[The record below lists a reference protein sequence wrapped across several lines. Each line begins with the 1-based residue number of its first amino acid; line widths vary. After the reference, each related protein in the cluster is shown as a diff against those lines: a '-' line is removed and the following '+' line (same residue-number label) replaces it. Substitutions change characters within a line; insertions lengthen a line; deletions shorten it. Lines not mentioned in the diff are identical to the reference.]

1 MEMIDIIKYII
12 NNSYSSVKSKLKT
25 LYMLNITDIIFT
37 IILLK
42 TGLFKEVN
50 GIMFF
55 IVDSLTLSILV
66 KICLVGVLIYY
77 LIKRMMKATYKQL
90 KISNIII
97 IVAIFLFLI
106 VNISHIIYSILYL
119 FIANMI

>member
-1 MEMIDIIKYII
+1 MW
-12 NNSYSSVKSKLKT
+12 NQSWKL
-25 LYMLNITDIIFT
+25 ITDIIFT

-55 IVDSLTLSILV
+55 IVDSVTLSILV
-66 KICLVGVLIYY
+66 KICLVGILIYY

-97 IVAIFLFLI
+97 IGTIFIFLI
-106 VNISHIIYSILYL
+106 IDISHIIYSIFYLLLKILYTL
-119 FIANMI
+119 

>member
-1 MEMIDIIKYII
+1 MIKYII
-12 NNSYSSVKSKLKT
+12 NNSYSNVKSKLKV

-37 IILLK
+37 IILLR

-50 GIMFF
+50 SIMFF

-66 KICLVGVLIYY
+66 KVCLVGILIYY

-90 KISNIII
+90 KVSNIII
-97 IVAIFLFLI
+97 IGAIFIFLI
-106 VNISHIIYSILYL
+106 INISHIIYSILYL
-119 FIANMI
+119 FMANVI